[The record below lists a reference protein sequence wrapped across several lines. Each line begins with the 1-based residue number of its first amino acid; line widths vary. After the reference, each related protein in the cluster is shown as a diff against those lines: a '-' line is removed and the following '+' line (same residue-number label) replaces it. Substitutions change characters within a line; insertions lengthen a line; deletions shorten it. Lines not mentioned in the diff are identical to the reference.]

1 LPKPEAPNRKLNLN
15 WTTRHPGLL
24 ALLHHIREEVEATE
38 VRDRAR
44 SDDVQ
49 GNFEA
54 CLFGI
59 ILDLFR
65 ARMAWPEVLVGI
77 GMQQNYLQA
86 EATSQYT
93 PDFLTVAT
101 FKPAI
106 EGLILLKYIETD
118 GQFFRATAY
127 TEGRT
132 RRFRMSDHLFNRFVQ
147 GGFERTDVEMGPNAV
162 NIFLRDEEKR
172 LAPYGNLSVAET
184 AQKNLQTINAALA
197 EHWYDLRL
205 SDVELRTAGIRL
217 ADREVDDPEIML
229 ASGESVDLTQRSL
242 YRVFNNKRWDHG
254 GRFYGGWWQMVPSRI
269 RQHIIIDG
277 ERTGEVDYSGLHPAM
292 LLAKLGRAIPD
303 DMYERCYK
311 GRTTPERRK
320 IVKRTLLTLINAT
333 DSKLVKTPKEYS
345 QDITGMSWTAF
356 KARVMTCYP
365 EFEDYFDTGVGIELQ
380 YEDSCMAEAIML
392 RFAAQGEVCL
402 PVHDS
407 FVVLSKNVSV
417 LENIMLE
424 VFEERFG
431 QKIGMKKSSLLFSH
445 IFTDLPKPSKLAGL
459 GGDGYEHRYARWRN
473 YRNMH

>member
-1 LPKPEAPNRKLNLN
+1 MPKPEAPHRKLNLN

-24 ALLHHIREEVEATE
+24 ALLQNIREEVEASE
-38 VRDRAR
+38 ERGKER
-44 SDDVQ
+44 SDKVQ
-49 GNFEA
+49 ANFEA

-86 EATSQYT
+86 ESKSRYT
-93 PDFLTVAT
+93 PEFLTIAT
-101 FKPAI
+101 FRSAFD
-106 EGLILLKYIETD
+106 GLERLNYIETD

-132 RRFRMSDHLFNRFVQ
+132 RRFRMSDQLFIRFVQ
-147 GGFERTDVEMGPNAV
+147 GGFERTDLEMRPNAE
-162 NIFLRDEEKR
+162 NILQRDEDKV
-172 LAPYGNLSVAET
+172 LVQYGNVKVADT
-184 AQKNLQTINAALA
+184 ARKNLLTINAALA

-205 SDVELRTAGIRL
+205 SDAELRKAGIRI
-217 ADREVDDPEIML
+217 ADREVDDPELMQ
-229 ASGESVDLTQRSL
+229 ATGKSVDLTQRSL

-277 ERTGEVDYSGLHPAM
+277 RPTAEVDYSGLHPAL

-303 DMYERCYK
+303 DMYERCSP
-311 GRTTPERRK
+311 GRTTKELRK

-333 DSKLVKTPKEYS
+333 DSKVVKTPKKYS
-345 QDITGMSWTAF
+345 QDITGMTWTDF
-356 KARVMTCYP
+356 KSHVMACYP

-392 RFAAQGEVCL
+392 RFVAQGEVCL

-407 FVVLSKNVSV
+407 FVVLSKNISL
-417 LENIMLE
+417 LENTMLE

-431 QKIGMKKSSLLFSH
+431 QKISMKKSSLLASHMFS
-445 IFTDLPKPSKLAGL
+445 DLPKPSEIAGL
-459 GGDGYEHRYARWRN
+459 GVDG
-473 YRNMH
+473 